1 MQNLTTEQQK
11 VSLIKELA
19 DLKRNDIGKELTTDE
34 FDYLYDMS
42 IDELLIRINAIK
54 TLLEFRAWLTEMG
67 NRLNRKI

>member
-42 IDELLIRINAIK
+42 IDELLLRINAIK

>member
-42 IDELLIRINAIK
+42 IEQLLIRINAIK